1 MDRLTHSTGRPKHL
15 ERNLNRLDVVAG
27 NNKPTS
33 TAQNQT
39 ALPTLRNTI
48 KNNGIKLY
56 PFIQQNEYKYRDL
69 QNSSETDS
77 SSIVESSS
85 YSDEDDIDSF
95 KKSAFEPTFNSRPT
109 LSKEKNS
116 TNSSEVHAISFFEH
130 MPEDVIKKILF
141 EQLIDLNNIPATAK
155 NLMVFAGVSKFNREF
170 VRNLLAEE
178 GMHEVSFE
186 ISKSV
191 IPDLLATLANDKKA
205 KFTETDIDRLV
216 HDWPYLTFDCSY
228 EVNKENFT
236 NQGLQVLKKIVRH
249 PSLKEIRIISN
260 LPEKISEG
268 NENFIGSNNK
278 GLELIYSLLS
288 RKGARP
294 LKVDLTFNNCQL
306 PLDSEFKIN
315 ENSFELIKKIQNRAD
330 KCESAIFGRVDLS
343 RSKNI
348 NLNFFG
354 SNPIHNGEYQFQYLK
369 MMCNITLTHSAHTIS
384 LASLKLSDSE
394 LGLILDE
401 IQLCDKSSLKN
412 LDLSRNDI
420 KECAANSLSMLLQLE
435 KTNLKTLILNCI
447 YISDE
452 AFDILAVAL
461 KNNHSL
467 ELIVIKNVLARRF
480 DHPII
485 NDKRVRL
492 T

>member
-1 MDRLTHSTGRPKHL
+1 VLLT
-15 ERNLNRLDVVAG
+15 
-27 NNKPTS
+27 
-33 TAQNQT
+33 
-39 ALPTLRNTI
+39 
-48 KNNGIKLY
+48 
-56 PFIQQNEYKYRDL
+56 
-69 QNSSETDS
+69 
-77 SSIVESSS
+77 
-85 YSDEDDIDSF
+85 
-95 KKSAFEPTFNSRPT
+95 
-109 LSKEKNS
+109 
-116 TNSSEVHAISFFEH
+116 
-130 MPEDVIKKILF
+130 
-141 EQLIDLNNIPATAK
+141 
-155 NLMVFAGVSKFNREF
+155 
-170 VRNLLAEE
+170 EE
-178 GMHEVSFE
+178 GMHQVSFE
-186 ISKSV
+186 ITKSV
-191 IPDLLATLANDKKA
+191 IPNLLAKLASDKKA
-205 KFTETDIDRLV
+205 KFTQTDIDDLV
-216 HDWPYLTFDCSY
+216 HNFPYLTLDCSHAI
-228 EVNKENFT
+228 NNENFT

-268 NENFIGSNNK
+268 NENFIGRNNK

-288 RKGARP
+288 RKGASP

-348 NLNFFG
+348 NLNLFG

-369 MMCNITLTHSAHTIS
+369 MMCNIALTHSAHTIS

-420 KECAANSLSMLLQLE
+420 KECAANSLSILLQLE

-467 ELIVIKNVLARRF
+467 ELIVIKNVLARKF